1 MSANIWPNF
10 NASLVPPSPKRI
22 IDQAGEG
29 LKDKTKGVV
38 VFYTGSIMIEDDMAK
53 LRCVLS
59 TPQLS
64 YHYPF
69 MTVKYSVANPY
80 PVSITADKME
90 EVVVNN
96 EKELTASLIKI
107 FNAPTTIDTIQKLM
121 SLA

>member
-1 MSANIWPNF
+1 MSANIWPDF

-22 IDQAGEG
+22 IEQAGEG
-29 LKDKTKGVV
+29 LRDKTKGVV
-38 VFYTGSIMIEDDMAK
+38 VFSSIGVTIEDDMAK

-107 FNAPTTIDTIQKLM
+107 FNASTTIDTIQKLM